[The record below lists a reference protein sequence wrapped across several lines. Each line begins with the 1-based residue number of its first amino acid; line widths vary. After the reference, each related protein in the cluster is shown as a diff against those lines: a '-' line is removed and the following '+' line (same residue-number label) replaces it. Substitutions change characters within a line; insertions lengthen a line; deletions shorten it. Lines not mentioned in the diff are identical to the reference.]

1 VSGVNSGRRDE
12 GNTSQLK
19 LGFPQRNNPHSAESA
34 WRIAP
39 KAMNTFKI
47 FIAFNY
53 TGLLKTKT

>member
-1 VSGVNSGRRDE
+1 MSVVNSGRRDE

-53 TGLLKTKT
+53 T